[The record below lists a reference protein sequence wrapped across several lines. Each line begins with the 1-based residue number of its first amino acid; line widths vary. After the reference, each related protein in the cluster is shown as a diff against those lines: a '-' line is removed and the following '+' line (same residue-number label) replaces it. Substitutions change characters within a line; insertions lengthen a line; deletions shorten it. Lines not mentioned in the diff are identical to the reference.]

1 MPIPGL
7 RWRLFLTCW
16 VLYTLHFATD
26 FAREHYLV
34 MSIVDDRSF
43 ALDKYYGLH
52 VDIFQNP
59 PEAPVQGAHH
69 GANPGISMIAAVPYA
84 LLKPAVDMIGS
95 RSLQER
101 AGHLDSTVTYQDD
114 RWRRV
119 EFYKKVRAMGL
130 DIRFGLIAAITL
142 ALCMA
147 PLTALSVVL
156 MQRILQERGMSERA
170 ALAGSLLYGLGTP
183 VFFRAA
189 YLNQNLAIAG
199 FALGAF
205 YLLWDPAGGLFA
217 RARTRSLLAGL
228 LGGICLLNDYSGG
241 VVLAGLGLYGLI
253 RARDEASWGE
263 ATRLSV
269 WFTIGAVPPILL
281 LWFYQWA
288 SFGNPFLPPQNW
300 MAPVEW
306 IEIGYKGVGGFTPE
320 LFRMLL
326 IDSRFGLFITAPM
339 LLLGL
344 AAPWVCR
351 PRDGWL
357 PRREAIFCLLSSLA
371 LVVFFSCV
379 QYTRLQWVT
388 GIRYL
393 APVFPFMFLAAFAVL
408 LRLPRAL
415 IAGVALL
422 SFTVSWSLAM
432 VRSQGTVFD
441 NLQRTFT
448 EGLQLPWLTVLGKTS
463 AQYLPGLSGGVSALP
478 LMLLAAVV
486 IFLIWA
492 IRSPWERPAQ
502 PTA

>member
-1 MPIPGL
+1 
-7 RWRLFLTCW
+7 
-16 VLYTLHFATD
+16 
-26 FAREHYLV
+26 
-34 MSIVDDRSF
+34 MSIVDDHSF

-52 VDIFQNP
+52 VDIFENP

-84 LLKPAVDMIGS
+84 LFKPAVDMVVN
-95 RSLQER
+95 RSLRER
-101 AGHLDSTVTYQDD
+101 AAHPDTGVVYQDD

-142 ALCMA
+142 AFCMA
-147 PLTALSVVL
+147 PLTAYSVVL
-156 MQRILQERGMSERA
+156 MQRLLQDRGMTERA
-170 ALAGSLLYGLGTP
+170 SLAGSLFYGLGTP

-189 YLNQNLAIAG
+189 YLNQNLAIAI

-205 YLLWDPAGGLFA
+205 YLLWDPARRLFA
-217 RARTRSLLAGL
+217 QARTRYLIAGL

-241 VVLAGLGLYGLI
+241 VVLAGLGLYGLV
-253 RARDEASWGE
+253 RARDDVSWGG
-263 ATRLSV
+263 AIGLSV
-269 WFTIGAVPPILL
+269 WFSVGALPGILL

-288 SFGNPFLPPQNW
+288 SFGNAFLPPQNW

-306 IEIGYKGVGGFTPE
+306 IDVGYKGVGGFSPE

-326 IDSRFGLFITAPM
+326 VDSRFGLFITAPM
-339 LLLGL
+339 MLLGL

-351 PRDGWL
+351 AREGWL

-371 LVVFFSCV
+371 MVVFFACV

-393 APVFPFMFLAAFAVL
+393 APVLPFMFLAAYAVL
-408 LRLPRAL
+408 LRLPRAI

-422 SFTVSWSLAM
+422 SFTISWSIAM
-432 VRSQGTVFD
+432 VRSQGTVFE

-463 AQYLPGLSGGVSALP
+463 AQYLPGLRGNVSAIP
-478 LMLLAAVV
+478 LMLLGAVV
-486 IFLIWA
+486 VYLIWT
-492 IRSPWERPAQ
+492 IRSPWQRPD
-502 PTA
+502 PTEG